1 MIAKLSG
8 RLDSIDKDSLI
19 INVGGV
25 GYLVFCSSRTIES
38 LDSENEIAT
47 LYIETHVREDHIHL
61 YGFAE
66 PIEKQWFN
74 LLTKVQG
81 VGAKVGLGLLGTLSP
96 SQLRNAVI
104 SQDTEILGRANGVG
118 PRLASR
124 ILSELKGKIAELP
137 TPDPDTSIDLKETEN
152 GLITDAVSALMNL
165 GYRRSDAFSAISEV
179 SRQLGENASMEALI
193 RSGLKELS
201 E

>member
-1 MIAKLSG
+1 VIAKLSG
-8 RLDSIDKDSLI
+8 RLDSMDKDSLI

-96 SQLRNAVI
+96 SQLHNAVI

-124 ILSELKGKIAELP
+124 ILSELKGKITELP
-137 TPDPDTSIDLKETEN
+137 TPDPDNSIDLKETEN
-152 GLITDAVSALMNL
+152 GLIADAVSALMNL
-165 GYRRSDAFSAISEV
+165 GYRRSDAFSAISAV